1 VAAAA
6 TERKSLV
13 FCHYRRE
20 MTRLRD
26 LLLRGGGVGGV
37 GGEDDIAIIDGRV
50 GSRERERILA
60 AAPKVLILQIR
71 TCSEGL
77 NLQSYSDVYF
87 VSPHWNPY
95 VEDQAIARCYRMGQ
109 TNQVRV
115 FRFYMSD
122 FVGEVGA
129 VAAGVVEAVE
139 AAGAVEAGVVEAGV
153 VEAVEAGVVEAGAGS
168 ISTLDHKCEEIQER
182 KRLLCEGF
190 LG

>member
-1 VAAAA
+1 
-6 TERKSLV
+6 
-13 FCHYRRE
+13 
-20 MTRLRD
+20 
-26 LLLRGGGVGGV
+26 
-37 GGEDDIAIIDGRV
+37 
-50 GSRERERILA
+50 
-60 AAPKVLILQIR
+60 
-71 TCSEGL
+71 
-77 NLQSYSDVYF
+77 
-87 VSPHWNPY
+87 
-95 VEDQAIARCYRMGQ
+95 MGQ

-153 VEAVEAGVVEAGAGS
+153 VEAGAVEAGAGS